1 MGIFTYVDPRTQKAY
16 RFEHGGD
23 APTEQDF
30 ADIAAILDR
39 DRATYAA
46 QYEQVYGEAPAF
58 DDGTA
63 LGRSWDRGVQDL
75 SGGIGELLQTLG
87 QRTGWEGLA
96 NYGTDWEREAAQ
108 KAGILSLEQPD
119 PMSWRDVRGLGSGLT
134 YVGELL
140 GSSAPVMGL
149 GAAGATAALLTAP
162 VSVPTLI
169 AGGLGATLATAP
181 YYTGSIL
188 QGQERESGEDNVNLG
203 TAALGGTVAAAL
215 DSASLILLGRIG
227 LSAPILKS
235 MSGEVGQNLTGR
247 ILTGTGAG
255 AVTEGTT
262 EALQEVTQM
271 LAEGVDPASPQVQER
286 LLDAFIGGGVLGGVL
301 GGAGRGTFGKR
312 PEAPPAPG
320 ATPPAAT
327 PPAATPQGPALLGLP
342 APATPLGLPAPATRL
357 GLTAPESPTL
367 GLPVPGR
374 AESRPASET
383 GATVIPPVQPGQS
396 RPTASHLP
404 GMAPDAV
411 AVANGLGSDP
421 QLLAAAKAIEDAGKA
436 TVEIIQKALGLSYPA
451 ARGLMVKLE
460 GMGAVSKF
468 APNRPRTLTL
478 PFKVNA
484 IQNAAADRIRAQGE
498 AASAEAAAK
507 AATTMAQTT
516 RATAATKAAKAAGAK
531 AKAQAAASQTAAAD
545 AGVDETLLTEAQR
558 AARDAAAAKEAAA
571 RDEAAKAEQDAATA
585 KAAAMKAQLDAI
597 EPKPPTPKT
606 NAAAARAVAETGA
619 AEAAAKKAAE
629 DAAAAERARTQAI
642 LDEAGAKQITPEFN
656 RNAAPGA
663 VSGTAG
669 QAIPQPGIRP
679 APGRQLE
686 TQAAAQRESV
696 ARQLSV
702 KQKLDTQIANLES
715 RIGTGPRLPDS
726 LRAEAK
732 QLGVSAKNHKASLQA
747 ELRRLRGQRFAVT
760 SYLNSEAGRA
770 QAAGETIANQEAMV
784 RKAEN
789 DAARATYREWYTA
802 NTPVEIQAYDADV
815 RGDGLKVA
823 PVILPETGVAVAVDP
838 KARAQVLAREA
849 AQTDSLDPTT
859 VEDKAKLLELLKKGA
874 RRLAGPANENARAA
888 LAYFSK
894 TRDIADALDN
904 ISADAAMPD
913 IPGKRVSTKRE
924 ALHPYWK
931 GTGQD
936 AAKKAAQWVEDNLS
950 DGAVDYMDE
959 QIGRYVED
967 TAEAAGAVIDR
978 QIKNTRANAEA
989 DEKTLGAYYKATGAI
1004 DSADIS
1010 EELGVESGIF
1020 DRESLRRMDAR
1031 NLGADRAALD
1041 EIGVDI
1047 GGFLRNKPQ
1056 SIAFGLEAPLHPA
1069 ILKALR
1075 NGNLRRALEVLS
1087 ATSTDPYISELAG
1100 KLVAFVGDTKVFT
1113 TGHPDAD
1120 FVARITDLLTHAET
1134 GKRYPGTYVL
1144 MDRADFDRVA
1154 ANNPAYAAAI
1164 QNSVLLDEASGINA
1178 HTILHEV
1185 LHPATLKEITERPDG
1200 PVARRLEELRQQVF
1214 DTVGKEYEARG
1225 EEIPY
1230 GLTSLREFVTEA
1242 LSNQEFQGL
1251 LDRLYPTTKKVT
1263 ALEQML
1269 RAITNFVRTRILGK
1283 PAKVY
1288 NDSVM
1293 ITARMV
1299 PDNASVF
1306 DEVDRL
1312 TRSIFNTAPEFNV
1325 YGPLYSTAQRPADSR
1340 AALDNMLLRR
1350 RPFGLADAL
1359 KTETAIDKA
1368 ATGAVKVEEWTL
1380 PTILN
1385 LFTPTRNLVELAAK
1399 YFPDAE
1405 RVYDNLTKNKEYAQE
1420 LSKEMWN
1427 TLKQSYVWLDKH
1439 PQLEQAFHSLRT
1451 RASKQEI
1458 DPRLPEKFYNAFVV
1472 RYYKYNADGS
1482 IGKPEYRDFSS
1493 ASDARDFIT
1502 KINDAEAKGAATTKA
1517 KLLFTPDKDNAAL
1530 HRRLKAE
1537 LDRLEAQA
1545 PGAKVAYT
1553 DYLNIAERLH
1563 REAGKALKQRIEA
1576 RYPGNEN
1583 AYTRNTLLRD
1593 QYNKI
1598 FADRGLLAYQPL
1610 QRTGGYRISYS
1621 GVHPDTNT
1629 VEPFVHYFA
1638 SIEDAM
1644 KAKEALLALP
1654 PEYKIRE
1661 ANTVNGVVG
1670 AGIEVV
1676 PRGLDSPYGNR
1687 QPVPATYVTDVVR
1700 TIRASAIKDAE
1711 AARQAALR
1719 AGKSRA
1725 EADAEFQRVSDILN
1739 ANAEANAADIVELAL
1754 NALPESS
1761 IFSAYRAR
1769 TGVSGFI
1776 GDLSPLKAAYDTFE
1790 NDFDTP
1796 DVSRGLFENFVDSM
1810 TQKVVAIQHQA
1821 DADLVRQY
1829 LNDRLKELGQDVG
1842 NRKITERQYNNA
1854 VQYHKAL
1861 TTALNNPTIRRL
1873 EMTNALNTGAYIFT
1887 LLGNASS
1894 AVMNLTG
1901 ALFFVYPRLAAR
1913 YGATRAAKMMLQSLR
1928 TISNSGRMRL
1938 EPVVGPDGTTT
1949 LEPVDAGIFGRSIRN
1964 YEFSGVDHSKGFNKG
1979 NNKTNA
1985 LEYLVRE
1992 GSRRH
1997 LLIDSLIYDYLDGTK
2012 TRFNALNKMLHWGSM
2027 PLHHVERVVRESAM
2041 VATYELELRRI
2052 ADAKK
2057 SDVLTREEME
2067 GAARTAVR
2075 EAELMT
2081 GTIPST
2087 GAPNWAQKGIMPS
2100 IAMYKRYPL
2109 AMMHLIIRDLSNAV
2123 PSKAKL
2129 VEMHGEGTE
2138 ALTNALMERKIA
2150 RLQSAAVLGTM
2161 ALFAGAMGMPFY
2173 GMISDLW
2180 NLFFTDY
2187 DEEDFD
2193 TLVRMGIGELGSKG
2207 LLNYLF
2213 GVEFSSRIGLGDML
2227 YRSPLRAED
2236 QPPIW
2241 NILEGLGGPAVSLLH
2256 GWSTRSWDLYQQ
2268 GEYYRAL
2275 ESAAPASIRSIMR
2288 AGRFVADGGAES
2300 LRGDIIS
2307 EVSPGQALAQALGF
2321 APSAYIRQVE
2331 LNSVAKRLETGI
2343 AQRKQNILRKLN
2355 LARRNGDSDAYNAAL
2370 EEKDEFNARHPDDQI
2385 TGETIRKSR
2394 KTFQRTSE
2402 KVRNGIVFSDP
2413 QNYSLQEI
2421 MTLMDEPASVWDK

>member
-46 QYEQVYGEAPAF
+46 QYEQVYGEAPTF

-63 LGRSWDRGVQDL
+63 LGRGWDRGVQDF
-75 SGGIGELLQTLG
+75 SGAIGELLQTLG

-96 NYGTDWEREAAQ
+96 NYGADWEREAAQ

-134 YVGELL
+134 YVGEML

-149 GAAGATAALLTAP
+149 GAAGATAAALTAP

-169 AGGLGATLATAP
+169 TGGLGATVATTP
-181 YYTGSIL
+181 YYIGSTL
-188 QGQERESGEDNVNLG
+188 QGQERESGEDNVNLS

-235 MSGEVGQNLTGR
+235 MRGEVGQNLTGR

-301 GGAGRGTFGKR
+301 GGAGRGAFGKR
-312 PEAPPAPG
+312 PEAPAATSPA

-327 PPAATPQGPALLGLP
+327 PPAAPGSTFAFDDAGQGQLFSDLAEGRAP
-342 APATPLGLPAPATRL
+342 APATEIPPNLRRPDTSGLPLFDAADTNNRPAKVVLDELGVAAPAPIRRRVANTVERDPQFL
-357 GLTAPESPTL
+357 
-367 GLPVPGR
+367 
-374 AESRPASET
+374 AELSRYA
-383 GATVIPPVQPGQS
+383 A
-396 RPTASHLP
+396 LP
-404 GMAPDAV
+404 GVPKELRTRIKDYV
-411 AVANGLGSDP
+411 
-421 QLLAAAKAIEDAGKA
+421 
-436 TVEIIQKALGLSYPA
+436 A
-451 ARGLMVKLE
+451 AR
-460 GMGAVSKF
+460 
-468 APNRPRTLTL
+468 AP
-478 PFKVNA
+478 K
-484 IQNAAADRIRAQGE
+484 E

-507 AATTMAQTT
+507 AAETAAQATK
-516 RATAATKAAKAAGAK
+516 ATAATKAAKAAEAK
-531 AKAQAAASQTAAAD
+531 AKTEAAANETAAAD

-585 KAAAMKAQLDAI
+585 KAAAMKAQLDATA
-597 EPKPPTPKT
+597 PKPPTPEELDEAEK
-606 NAAAARAVAETGA
+606 AARAAVERVFGFAPKDAAARAVAETGA
-619 AEAAAKKAAE
+619 AEEAAKKAAE

-642 LDEAGAKQITPEFN
+642 LDEAGTKQITPEFN

-669 QAIPQPGIRP
+669 QTIPPGIRP

-686 TQAAAQRESV
+686 TQVAAQRESV

-789 DAARATYREWYTA
+789 DAARATYRDWYTA
-802 NTPVEIQAYDADV
+802 NTPVEIQVYDADV

-904 ISADAAMPD
+904 IAADAAMPD
-913 IPGKRVSTKRE
+913 IPGKRVSSKRE

-1041 EIGVDI
+1041 EIGIDI

-1312 TRSIFNTAPEFNV
+1312 TRSIFNTAPEFNI
-1325 YGPLYSTAQRPADSR
+1325 YGPLYSTAQRPADAR

-1385 LFTPTRNLVELAAK
+1385 LFTPTRNLVDLAAK

-1427 TLKQSYVWLDKH
+1427 TLKQSYKWLDKY

-1458 DPRLPEKFYNAFVV
+1458 DPRLPEKFYNAFIV

-1502 KINDAEAKGAATTKA
+1502 KINAAEAKGAATTKA

-1530 HRRLKAE
+1530 HRKLKAE
-1537 LDRLEAQA
+1537 LDGLEARA
-1545 PGAKVAYT
+1545 PGAKAAYT

-1711 AARQAALR
+1711 AARQAAR
-1719 AGKSRA
+1719 KAGKLQA
-1725 EADAEFQRVSDILN
+1725 EADAEYKRVFDILN

-1776 GDLSPLKAAYDTFE
+1776 GDLSPLKAAYDQFE

-1829 LNDRLKELGQDVG
+1829 LNDRLKTLGQDVG

-1861 TTALNNPTIRRL
+1861 TTALNNPTIRRMQL
-1873 EMTNALNTGAYIFT
+1873 ANNLNTGAYIFT

-1901 ALFFVYPRLAAR
+1901 ALFFVYPRLAMQ
-1913 YGATRAAKMMLQSLR
+1913 YGATRAAKMMLRSLR

-1938 EPVVGPDGTTT
+1938 EPIVGPDGTTK

-1964 YEFSGVDHSKGFNKG
+1964 YQFSGVDHSQGFNKG
-1979 NNKTNA
+1979 GNKTNA

-1997 LLIDSLIYDYLDGTK
+1997 LLIDSLIYDYLDGNK
-2012 TRFNALNKMLHWGSM
+2012 TRFNPLNKILHWGSM

-2109 AMMHLIIRDLSNAV
+2109 AMMHLIIRDLARGM
-2123 PSKAKL
+2123 PSKATL
-2129 VEMHGEGTE
+2129 VEIHGAGTK

-2161 ALFAGAMGMPFY
+2161 ALFTGAMGMPFY

-2213 GVEFSSRIGLGDML
+2213 GVEFSSRVGLGDML

-2236 QPPIW
+2236 QPPLW

-2275 ESAAPASIRSIMR
+2275 ESAAPASIRNIMR

-2331 LNSVAKRLETGI
+2331 LNSAAKRMETGI

-2385 TGETIRKSR
+2385 TPTTIRKSR

-2402 KVRNGIVFSDP
+2402 KVRNGVVFSDP

-2421 MTLMDEPASVWDK
+2421 MTLMDEPATFWDE